1 MESRFYRACVSV
13 MLVGLMLVSVGAW
26 AQGTA
31 IISGKIK
38 DANGTLPGASIMVK
52 GTEAGAI
59 TDLNGDFRIIG
70 LEAGKITLQISFIG
84 YETEEFTAVA
94 KANERV
100 VLETI
105 ELSESITEL
114 KEVVIKGSFIPS
126 QIRAYSI
133 QKEASNI
140 QNVIAADAI
149 GKLPDRN
156 AAEAVQRIP
165 GVSIE
170 RDQGEGRFA
179 LVRGT
184 PSQWNA
190 NLVNGDRLPSTDGF
204 SGTRQTALDVIPSE
218 LIEYAI
224 VSKALTPDMEG
235 DAIGGSINFL
245 TRRAPE
251 SRLLNV
257 SLAGGYNDQIQ
268 NGNYNGSVIYGDRI
282 GEKFGFL
289 LSAAVWNRP
298 WASDNYEMEYNF
310 DLPGD
315 QGFSVNQQE
324 LRDYEG
330 VRNTVGLNLSAQ
342 YDINE
347 NNNIYV
353 RGLYD
358 VFSDYE
364 FAREHIFT
372 FPEGPDEDP
381 NEGDASLRAR
391 TAGFLTTL
399 YGGEI
404 GGEHNINSKLSLD
417 WKASTYSA
425 DVTFGN
431 NIGTIPQDQSGIQLV
446 QFAQGGAFTNVS
458 NDNFM
463 YWNFDSPNGVGGGN
477 AGDPFQPNFEGSLT
491 PQAMVNSLAGVFRG
505 ESNEADLVG
514 QFNLKYEANEK
525 LKFKFG
531 GKYRN
536 KRREAINQTNFYIPL
551 ALFGAPTPLTFYSD
565 QEVEPYD
572 VKGGFLQE
580 LGQPYDNLLLAETI
594 TPAAIDVLTQDVFDN
609 LELYFPFT
617 SAPNELSGYNGVENV
632 IAAYAMGEYEFSN
645 ELSMLAGL
653 RYEQTSVSIEGFEQD
668 TSGTLNAINET
679 STYGALLPAVH
690 FKYTPVNNLNVR
702 LAYTRSFARPNF
714 SDLNPN
720 RVVSDIGGGIT
731 QISGGNPDLNPT
743 FSNNFDLLG
752 EYYFKDVGIISA
764 GVFYK
769 SLTDLIFNNLS
780 QETIDGQLVRLSE
793 PRNLKSASLLGFE
806 LAFSKRFTFLPGA
819 LGGLGVDANYTYTTS
834 EVEVPTF
841 NPATLEESTS
851 IQTLIGQPKNIFNFV
866 LFYEKYGLTARLAAN
881 FKGAYIDEYRI
892 EAGPEHYR
900 YYDQNLTIDFSASYA
915 IKSNIRVFVEVNN
928 LTNEPLR
935 YYHGVTERP
944 EQTEFYSIR
953 GQAGVRFTLK

>member
-1 MESRFYRACVSV
+1 MNIRFYQLRRTLFL
-13 MLVGLMLVSVGAW
+13 MGLMFTSLGVW
-26 AQGTA
+26 AQGNATLIGKVRDA
-31 IISGKIK
+31 SGS
-38 DANGTLPGASIMVK
+38 LPGASIKIVN
-52 GTEAGAI
+52 TEQGAI
-59 TDLNGDFRIIG
+59 TDLNGDFRIGG
-70 LEAGKITLQISFIG
+70 LEAGKQSLQISFIG
-84 YETEEFTAVA
+84 YKTKEISLTIADGET
-94 KANERV
+94 K

-114 KEVVIKGSFIPS
+114 QEVVIKGSYIPS
-126 QIRAYSI
+126 QIRAYNI
-133 QKEASNI
+133 QKAAPNI
-140 QNVIAADAI
+140 QNVIAADGI

-257 SLAGGYNDQIQ
+257 SLAGGYNDQIRQ
-268 NGNYNGSVIYGDRI
+268 GNYNASLIYGDKI

-298 WASDNYEMEYNF
+298 WASDNYELEYNF
-310 DLPGD
+310 DLPAQ

-330 VRNTVGLNLSAQ
+330 IRNTVGLNLSAQ
-342 YDINE
+342 YDVNA
-347 NNNIYV
+347 NNAIYV

-358 VFSDYE
+358 IFSDYE
-364 FAREHIFT
+364 FAREHIYT

-381 NEGDASLRAR
+381 NEGEASLRAR

-404 GGEHNINSKLSLD
+404 GGEHNLSSRLSLD
-417 WKASTYSA
+417 WKASTYTS

-431 NIGTIPQDQSGIQLV
+431 NIGTIPAEESGIQIV
-446 QFAQGGAFTNVS
+446 QFAQSGAFANVS

-477 AGDPFQPNFEGSLT
+477 AGDPFQPNFEGALT

-514 QFNLKYEANEK
+514 QLNLQYEASPRFK
-525 LKFKFG
+525 LKFG

-536 KRREAINQTNFYIPL
+536 KTREAINQTNFFIPL
-551 ALFGAPTPLTFYSD
+551 ALFGAPLPLTSYAD
-565 QEVEPYD
+565 QAVEPYD

-580 LGQPYDNLLLAETI
+580 LGQPYDALLLAETI
-594 TPAAIDVLTQDVFDN
+594 TPEAIDDLTADVFANKDA
-609 LELYFPFT
+609 YFPFT
-617 SAPNELSGYNGVENV
+617 SAPNELAGYTGTENV
-632 IAAYAMGEYEFSN
+632 LAAYVMGEYDFNNQFSV
-645 ELSMLAGL
+645 LAGV
-653 RYEQTSVSIEGFEQD
+653 RYEFTTVNIDGFEQD
-668 TSGTLNAINET
+668 TSGTLTTINET
-679 STYGALLPAVH
+679 ASYGALLPAVH
-690 FKYTPVNNLNVR
+690 FKYSPSANANIR

-714 SDLNPN
+714 ADLNPN
-720 RVVSDIGGGIT
+720 RVVSDLGGGIT
-731 QISGGNPDLNPT
+731 QISGGNPELNPT

-752 EYYFKDVGIISA
+752 EYYFKDVGVLSA

-769 SLTDLIFNNLS
+769 SLTDLIFTNLS

-793 PRNLKSASLLGFE
+793 PRNLKSATLLGFE
-806 LAFSKRFTFLPGA
+806 LAFSKRLTFLPGF
-819 LGGLGVDANYTYTTS
+819 LSGFGVDANYTFTSS

-841 NPATLEESTS
+841 DPATLEESIS
-851 IQTLIGQPKNIFNFV
+851 VQTLIGQPSNIFNFV

-881 FKGAYIDEYRI
+881 FKGAYIDQYRI

-900 YYDQNLTIDFSASYA
+900 YYDQNLTVDFSASYA
-915 IKSNIRVFVEVNN
+915 IQPNLRVFVEVNN

-935 YYHGVTERP
+935 YYHGITERP
-944 EQTEFYSIR
+944 EQIEFYSVR
-953 GQAGVRFTLK
+953 GQAGIRFSLR